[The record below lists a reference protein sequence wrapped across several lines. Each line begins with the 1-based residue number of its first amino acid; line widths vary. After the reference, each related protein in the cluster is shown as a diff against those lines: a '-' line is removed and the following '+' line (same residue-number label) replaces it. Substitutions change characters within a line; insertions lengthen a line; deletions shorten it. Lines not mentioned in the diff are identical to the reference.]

1 MATLVL
7 GAVGSAIGAGFGGTI
22 LGFSGA
28 AIGGFIGSSAGSLVD
43 SWIVSSLAPAQRIE
57 GARLDSL
64 RITSSTEGAVI
75 PRLYG
80 RMRLGGNII
89 WATDFR
95 EETRTTSQG
104 GGKGGGGPKVTTTEY
119 LYFASFAVA
128 LCEGPITGIGR
139 VWADGKALDMTG
151 ITWRWYSGDELQTPD
166 PFISAKMG
174 AASTPAYRG
183 TAYVVLEELELTPFG
198 NRLPQISFEVFR
210 PLADPDTAE
219 GLVRAVTMIPASGEF
234 AYATDGV
241 WMRLVPRPGWLA
253 WIAAEQTFVVWNG
266 SSWEL
271 VGEPVDVSDAV
282 FSLVNDADPTKKA
295 LFSLSGITTGTT
307 RTFTLPNTSSEL
319 AILAGTQTFSGNKTF
334 SGSLTASGAVSITGT
349 LTASGTV
356 TVSAAAASI
365 GTAITAATYGMGRG
379 VNPTGVTK
387 TLNLGTGGAAG
398 STTVVN
404 IGSATA
410 GAGGTTVVNTPTVTF
425 ANAVTQVGMP
435 QANLTAQLLGLGGA
449 TADSFN
455 RLSMNTP
462 AVLLNNA
469 GAGIEATVNK
479 AAVGNDAA
487 FAFKTGFSARALVG
501 LLGND
506 NFSFKV
512 SPNGSTFFD
521 AIVVDRTNGQVEL
534 SQPTVLPGLN
544 AAPTPPPSGKT
555 SVYARNRA
563 GAPWIDVMRPSG
575 RDFPLQPHFGVNRI
589 ANWSPSITTTIT
601 TEGLPITNVGT
612 VSHPTLAATN
622 LAASMRR
629 WRLTSAAVVDSV
641 AEQRSAGWACWRGNA
656 AGLGGWTFVTRLSL
670 TTLQA
675 TGMGFFGLY
684 GSIAALAVNLTLAAV
699 INAVGIGFQRGT
711 HANWQLVTNDGTG
724 APTLTDMGAP
734 FAIAL
739 GGVQTLFIAAPPN
752 GSSVWVRAVNEVSG
766 AVFEQEI
773 TADLPAN
780 TQFLS
785 PRLYLNNGATAAAVA
800 YDCAGLYL
808 ETDY

>member
-1 MATLVL
+1 
-7 GAVGSAIGAGFGGTI
+7 
-22 LGFSGA
+22 
-28 AIGGFIGSSAGSLVD
+28 
-43 SWIVSSLAPAQRIE
+43 
-57 GARLDSL
+57 
-64 RITSSTEGAVI
+64 
-75 PRLYG
+75 
-80 RMRLGGNII
+80 
-89 WATDFR
+89 
-95 EETRTTSQG
+95 
-104 GGKGGGGPKVTTTEY
+104 
-119 LYFASFAVA
+119 
-128 LCEGPITGIGR
+128 
-139 VWADGKALDMTG
+139 
-151 ITWRWYSGDELQTPD
+151 
-166 PFISAKMG
+166 
-174 AASTPAYRG
+174 
-183 TAYVVLEELELTPFG
+183 
-198 NRLPQISFEVFR
+198 
-210 PLADPDTAE
+210 
-219 GLVRAVTMIPASGEF
+219 
-234 AYATDGV
+234 
-241 WMRLVPRPGWLA
+241 
-253 WIAAEQTFVVWNG
+253 
-266 SSWEL
+266 
-271 VGEPVDVSDAV
+271 
-282 FSLVNDADPTKKA
+282 
-295 LFSLSGITTGTT
+295 
-307 RTFTLPNTSSEL
+307 LPNTSSEL
-319 AILAGTQTFSGNKTF
+319 AILAGTQTFIGNKTF

-365 GTAITAATYGMGRG
+365 GTAITAATYGMGTG

-387 TLNLGTGGAAG
+387 TLNLGTGGASG

-404 IGSATA
+404 IGPATA

-479 AAVGNDAA
+479 AAAGNDAA
-487 FAFKTGFSARALVG
+487 FAFKTGFSARALIG

-521 AIVVDRTNGQVEL
+521 AILVDRASGQVEL
-534 SQPTVLPGLN
+534 PQPTVLPGLN

-684 GSIAALAVNLTLAAV
+684 GSIAALATTLTLASV

-734 FAIAL
+734 FAVAL
-739 GGVQTLFIAAPPN
+739 GGVLTLFIAAPPN
-752 GSSVWVRAVNEVSG
+752 GSSVWVRVVNEVTG

-785 PRLYLNNGATAAAVA
+785 PRLYLNTGATAAAVA